1 MFTSFLFFK
10 FDVHY
15 VLVGRKGPQPRK
27 TRGRIADTLPYFDF
41 FFCLL
46 SEQFLPQKGEE

>member
-1 MFTSFLFFK
+1 MHRGAGGVYFLSFFK

-27 TRGRIADTLPYFDF
+27 SGGRIADTLP
-41 FFCLL
+41 
-46 SEQFLPQKGEE
+46 SI